1 MTLQCVLS
9 DAGAK
14 VALLCN
20 GMCLIAIR
28 VADSLNKAFRTLFW
42 QAFVDVMLDGSSERN
57 LVFAVQA

>member
-1 MTLQCVLS
+1 MTLQCVLA

-14 VALLCN
+14 VVLFCN

-42 QAFVDVMLDGSSERN
+42 LAVVDGMLDGSSERN
-57 LVFAVQA
+57 LIYAV